1 MQERPAG
8 LLLPFCNSTREMG
21 YGSEHGM
28 NSDPNPEYSDKDV
41 TRILRRAAEL
51 QEQAGSPA
59 RSGQGASRED
69 LKRIG
74 GEVGIDPAFIE
85 AALAEGLDAGVA
97 ADHQGQSRWLGAPPQ
112 YAIERVIPG
121 QLTPESWGTLV
132 GMLNHHFKQS
142 KAGKVSG
149 GFHSWK
155 YKHDLGSVYVSAIQ
169 TEAGVRL
176 KLELDIDSAIVAGLV
191 PTVTGWFGATSIL
204 FSNDSLR
211 PWLSTVFSAVA
222 LVGLATAF
230 RTCVRSW
237 WVKDRRRN
245 AALFDQLAS
254 AVSSSPVSALE
265 AATPVLAEEGT
276 VDSTESLSTS

>member
-1 MQERPAG
+1 M
-8 LLLPFCNSTREMG
+8 ST
-21 YGSEHGM
+21 
-28 NSDPNPEYSDKDV
+28 DPRPEYSDKDV

-85 AALAEGLDAGVA
+85 AAMAEGLEQGVA

-121 QLTPESWGTLV
+121 QITPESWATVV
-132 GMLNHHFKQS
+132 GILNHHFKQS

-169 TEAGVRL
+169 TEAGVHL

-245 AALFDQLAS
+245 ATLFDQLAGAVAAQELSSLERATAVETQTELHPQEES
-254 AVSSSPVSALE
+254 ASP
-265 AATPVLAEEGT
+265 
-276 VDSTESLSTS
+276 SL

>member
-1 MQERPAG
+1 M
-8 LLLPFCNSTREMG
+8 ST
-21 YGSEHGM
+21 
-28 NSDPNPEYSDKDV
+28 DPRPEYSDKDV

-59 RSGQGASRED
+59 KSGQGASRED

-85 AALAEGLDAGVA
+85 AAMAEGLEQGVV
-97 ADHQGQSRWLGAPPQ
+97 ADHQGQSRWLGAPPK

-121 QLTPESWGTLV
+121 QITPESWATVV
-132 GMLNHHFKQS
+132 GILNHHFKQS

-169 TEAGVRL
+169 TEAGVHL

-230 RTCVRSW
+230 RAAVRSW

-254 AVSSSPVSALE
+254 AISSSSVSALE
-265 AATPVLAEEGT
+265 TATPVLTEAGT

>member
-1 MQERPAG
+1 MS
-8 LLLPFCNSTREMG
+8 F
-21 YGSEHGM
+21 
-28 NSDPNPEYSDKDV
+28 DPKPEYSDKDV

-85 AALAEGLDAGVA
+85 AAMAEGLDAGVA

-169 TEAGVRL
+169 TEAGVHL
-176 KLELDIDSAIVAGLV
+176 KLELDIDNGIIAGMV
-191 PTVTGWFGATSIL
+191 PTTIAWFGATSLL
-204 FSNDSLR
+204 FANDALR
-211 PWLSTVFSAVA
+211 PWLSAAFSAAA
-222 LVGLATAF
+222 LVGLGTAF
-230 RTCVRSW
+230 RAFVRSW

-265 AATPVLAEEGT
+265 TATPVLTEEGT